1 MMFIDV
7 KFRDEFL
14 FLFFPSL
21 FVVLSQECLLFDLK
35 MKTYEMIFAG
45 MSLAILALQI
55 GKA

>member
-1 MMFIDV
+1 MFIDV

-35 MKTYEMIFAG
+35 MKTYKMIFAG